1 MWPTHTHTHT
11 HTHDARS
18 QPTTRS
24 PHPTHKHPPTLTTL
38 HFQRHPRPMSCSGA
52 DPGTARSFANESRV
66 ALSAVVLLC
75 VSVPSPSSGASQA
88 ATVAAVAAAAAAAAA
103 TRRVGFATLATE
115 RRPRADGA
123 TDGGAAAAASHSA
136 EQARMNARRWMLR
149 CSPPPVASRPM
160 AREQAIIS
168 TGCPCHSPV
177 IGSSFRHQTSCA
189 YPI

>member
-1 MWPTHTHTHT
+1 MKRRLSKKSVRYIVLAHISARCRSTPT
-11 HTHDARS
+11 
-18 QPTTRS
+18 
-24 PHPTHKHPPTLTTL
+24 PPI
-38 HFQRHPRPMSCSGA
+38 A
-52 DPGTARSFANESRV
+52 AANSFATSQNIYN
-66 ALSAVVLLC
+66 
-75 VSVPSPSSGASQA
+75 SVPSPSSGASQA
-88 ATVAAVAAAAAAAAA
+88 ATVAAVAAAATAAAV

-149 CSPPPVASRPM
+149 CSPPPVPSRPM

-177 IGSSFRHQTSCA
+177 LGSSS
-189 YPI
+189 